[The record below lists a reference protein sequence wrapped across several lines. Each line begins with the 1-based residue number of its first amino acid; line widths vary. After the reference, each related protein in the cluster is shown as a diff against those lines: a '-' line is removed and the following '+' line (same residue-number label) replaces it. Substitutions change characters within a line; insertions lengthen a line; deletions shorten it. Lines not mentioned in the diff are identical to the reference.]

1 MNEGYASLAI
11 DYTKE
16 ILAIDSPTG
25 MTAKAEQ
32 YVVDK
37 LSDMGYSVKH
47 TNKGGVLA
55 DLGGEG
61 AGLLFSAHIDT
72 LGAMVCE
79 IKGNGALRATTT

>member
-16 ILAIDSPTG
+16 LLAIDSPTG

-37 LSDMGYSVKH
+37 LSDMGTRTRAVCWL
-47 TNKGGVLA
+47 TLEAKGRVF
-55 DLGGEG
+55 
-61 AGLLFSAHIDT
+61 FSPPT
-72 LGAMVCE
+72 
-79 IKGNGALRATTT
+79 